1 MIIKNHFRRIIKIFS
16 RINWLRV
23 WFFNRINKVQ
33 RHQHDYLEMLHQKKK
48 KMSLIYIS
56 FKREPRVDPCEAP
69 EKISFYRLKY
79 KFTFVVCNSLLRCIC
94 M

>member
-1 MIIKNHFRRIIKIFS
+1 MIIKNHFRRINKIFS

-23 WFFNRINKVQ
+23 CNRINKVQ
-33 RHQHDYLEMLHQKKK
+33 RHLHDYLEMLYQKKK

-56 FKREPRVDPCEAP
+56 FKREPRVNPCEAP

-79 KFTFVVCNSLLRCIC
+79 KFRFVVCNRLLRCIC